1 MDKNVNKYFEWK
13 FKHFIFFCLFEME
26 KLYKSNTTEKE
37 KEVHHNKRPKRDF
50 FCSITFDFDFKDSN
64 TFVYNNMLLD
74 TKCMGVCCS
83 IEWCWWR
90 LQNVFKNMCFI
101 KHKTKWK
108 SVSELYTNTLFKCG
122 KSSYNWL
129 PWDANAIIKNIKESC
144 QKREKIMNPWC
155 YYYKNLDANPCDVII
170 EKLLSAKKW
179 KNCVIFHSGAI
190 YLLRIFL
197 SKMGLIGIFVCL

>member
-37 KEVHHNKRPKRDF
+37 KEVYHNKRPKRDF

-64 TFVYNNMLLD
+64 TFVYNNMLLG

-108 SVSELYTNTLFKCG
+108 SVSELYTNTLFNCG

-129 PWDANAIIKNIKESC
+129 

-170 EKLLSAKKW
+170 EKFLSAKNEKIAW
-179 KNCVIFHSGAI
+179 YFIQGQFI
-190 YLLRIFL
+190 Y
-197 SKMGLIGIFVCL
+197 